1 MKPLVSLLV
10 VSHSA
15 KLAAGVQE
23 LAAEMAPDVFIGAVG
38 GLADGSLGVTLA
50 AVSEELD
57 EALAASQDRG
67 VAILADIGSAMLT
80 VESVIDFADEPDL
93 LQFVD
98 APLVEGTVLGAVAAQ
113 QGEELSQVVA
123 RIREAA
129 CQWSELH
136 GETQRGQGNQDDTP
150 ATGYS
155 DGAQG
160 IDSAKAGI
168 PAGTPTGTTVAS
180 RDSSTRTTAATTSPN
195 FASRQARVVD
205 EAGLHAR
212 PAAQLARLIG
222 TYDLHVN
229 INGVDGAS
237 LIELM
242 GLGVK
247 QGDVVTVEANG
258 KGAEAAVNEI
268 VAAIETGF
276 DPRTATRNQ

>member
-38 GLADGSLGVTLA
+38 GLADGNLGVTLA

-160 IDSAKAGI
+160 IDSVK
-168 PAGTPTGTTVAS
+168 AGTPAGTTVAS

-222 TYDLHVN
+222 TYDLHIN

>member
-50 AVSEELD
+50 AVSEKLD
-57 EALAASQDRG
+57 GALAASQDRG

-160 IDSAKAGI
+160 IDSAKAG
-168 PAGTPTGTTVAS
+168 TPTGTTVAS
-180 RDSSTRTTAATTSPN
+180 RDSSTRTTVATTSPN

>member
-38 GLADGSLGVTLA
+38 GLADGNLGVTLA
-50 AVSEELD
+50 AVSEKLD
-57 EALAASQDRG
+57 EALSASQNQG
-67 VAILADIGSAMLT
+67 VAILADIGSTMLT
-80 VESVIDFADEPDL
+80 VESAIDFFDELDL

-98 APLVEGTVLGAVAAQ
+98 APLVEGAVLGAVAAQ
-113 QGEELSQVVA
+113 QGEELSQVVV

-129 CQWSELH
+129 RQWSEPH
-136 GETQRGQGNQDDTP
+136 GKTDGTMP
-150 ATGYS
+150 ATLSS
-155 DGAQG
+155 D
-160 IDSAKAGI
+160 
-168 PAGTPTGTTVAS
+168 
-180 RDSSTRTTAATTSPN
+180 
-195 FASRQARVVD
+195 FASKQARVVD

-222 TYDLHVN
+222 TYDLN
-229 INGVDGAS
+229 ISVNGVDGAS
-237 LIELM
+237 LMELM
-242 GLGVK
+242 GLGIK

-258 KGAEAAVNEI
+258 KGAKGAVNEI

-276 DPRTATRNQ
+276 DTHKAK